1 MQSNSQKKKTTSKT
15 TTINAYSGGSITLHK
30 ALDVLDKLVSIEEK
44 DTHLECGDQFMVRVS
59 ISAAVVTQFSAV
71 LRDHFGC
78 AV

>member
-1 MQSNSQKKKTTSKT
+1 M
-15 TTINAYSGGSITLHK
+15 
-30 ALDVLDKLVSIEEK
+30 LDKLVSIEEK